1 MQSKKLNMMTA
12 SGGALTHWAFSPFT
26 VFLRAK
32 LPSSKG
38 KLENDL
44 AKKKK
49 QTHFELLQCFCA
61 QLNFY
66 SVFCAQL
73 NFYSVFWVHLNFYSF
88 TVFFKAW
95 YPDVVPGC
103 SRSKTFRKISK
114 APGYCPKTKS
124 DPDACAATTIMM
136 LMNVR
141 THFLQLFFHILLQ
154 FAQAVLFNIWKK
166 TILLQEAVGILKTY
180 SFRNSVI
187 LLLVRKEMVL
197 VLHLWKFMV
206 VLNEWYIKI

>member
-1 MQSKKLNMMTA
+1 MHSPTELFHHLQCFCAQSCPVVRVNLKMT
-12 SGGALTHWAFSPFT
+12 WQ
-26 VFLRAK
+26 
-32 LPSSKG
+32 
-38 KLENDL
+38 
-44 AKKKK
+44 KKKK

-154 FAQAVLFNIWKK
+154 FAQAVLFNI
-166 TILLQEAVGILKTY
+166 
-180 SFRNSVI
+180 
-187 LLLVRKEMVL
+187 
-197 VLHLWKFMV
+197 
-206 VLNEWYIKI
+206 